1 MYKRQ
6 GLAGLRAELAALD
19 PVSAERLQDARRIVR
34 ALEVCR
40 LTGRPFSAFMPERTY
55 APEVAPVVQ
64 LGLRL
69 DRAELHQRI
78 AARVER
84 MLAEGLLDEVRR
96 LDVPGPDGLRQGP
109 TASRAIGYAQMLAV
123 LDGELTEAEA
133 AEQTV
138 VATRRFARRQETW
151 FRADPRVVW
160 LDAQDEDVVAE
171 ALAVVAGDAT

>member
-1 MYKRQ
+1 
-6 GLAGLRAELAALD
+6 
-19 PVSAERLQDARRIVR
+19 
-34 ALEVCR
+34 
-40 LTGRPFSAFMPERTY
+40 
-55 APEVAPVVQ
+55 
-64 LGLRL
+64 
-69 DRAELHQRI
+69 
-78 AARVER
+78 

-160 LDAQDEDVVAE
+160 LDAQGEDIVAE

>member
-1 MYKRQ
+1 M
-6 GLAGLRAELAALD
+6 
-19 PVSAERLQDARRIVR
+19 
-34 ALEVCR
+34 
-40 LTGRPFSAFMPERTY
+40 TGRPFSAFMPERTY

-69 DRAELHQRI
+69 DRAALHQRI

-160 LDAQDEDVVAE
+160 LDAQGEDIVAE
-171 ALAVVAGDAT
+171 ALAVVAGGAP

>member
-1 MYKRQ
+1 
-6 GLAGLRAELAALD
+6 
-19 PVSAERLQDARRIVR
+19 
-34 ALEVCR
+34 
-40 LTGRPFSAFMPERTY
+40 MPERTY

-69 DRAELHQRI
+69 DRSELHQRI

-84 MLAEGLLDEVRR
+84 MLAGGLLDEVRR
-96 LDVPGPDGLRQGP
+96 LDVPGPGGLRQGP

-160 LDAQDEDVVAE
+160 LDAQGEDVVAE